1 MADIN
6 VEDTDV
12 TQTSPSIPSPFLP
25 SPQLFTN
32 KTMALMNNPNKISG
46 QDNTS
51 INMGDTNVD
60 DTNVT
65 ETPMPSPWL
74 PIPQLFSIKTS
85 ALMNNQT
92 KKAGQDNTLL
102 AYEPK
107 IKEFQQYCHSVF
119 ASEGSSAEIVTADKA
134 FGFLVYN
141 AFREKKKTRGRKK
154 QGSGNVPR
162 FDRLEY
168 NGVRKPMF
176 LTKTVVYTHF
186 IIKYA
191 MF

>member
-12 TQTSPSIPSPFLP
+12 TQTSTSIPSPFLP
-25 SPQLFTN
+25 TPQLFSD
-32 KTMALMNNPNKISG
+32 KTMALMNNQNKISG
-46 QDNTS
+46 QENTS
-51 INMGDTNVD
+51 IDMGDTNVD

-65 ETPMPSPWL
+65 ETSMSSPWL
-74 PIPQLFSIKTS
+74 PIPQLFSNETLE
-85 ALMNNQT
+85 LMDNQT

-102 AYEPK
+102 AYDPK
-107 IKEFQQYCHSVF
+107 IKEFKQYCHSVF
-119 ASEGSSAEIVTADKA
+119 ASEESSPEIVTADKA

-141 AFREKKKTRGRKK
+141 AFGGGKKSRGRKK

-168 NGVRKPMF
+168 NGVRKQMY
-176 LTKTVVYTHF
+176 LTKTVVYTLV

-191 MF
+191 ML

>member
-1 MADIN
+1 
-6 VEDTDV
+6 
-12 TQTSPSIPSPFLP
+12 
-25 SPQLFTN
+25 
-32 KTMALMNNPNKISG
+32 MNNR
-46 QDNTS
+46 
-51 INMGDTNVD
+51 
-60 DTNVT
+60 
-65 ETPMPSPWL
+65 
-74 PIPQLFSIKTS
+74 
-85 ALMNNQT
+85 T

-102 AYEPK
+102 AYDPK
-107 IKEFQQYCHSVF
+107 IKEFKQYCHGMFV
-119 ASEGSSAEIVTADKA
+119 SEGSSAEIITGDKA

-141 AFREKKKTRGRKK
+141 AFWEKKKTRGRKK
-154 QGSGNVPR
+154 QGSGNVTC